1 MERILI
7 VEDDAS
13 NNQMLK
19 DYLESHGYACSQAY
33 SGSEGKLL
41 FSLEKYDLV
50 LLDLMLPGIPGEE
63 LVALFS
69 EKAPVIVL
77 SAKSG
82 LDSKVE
88 VLSAGAEDYLCKP
101 FDLPELLVR
110 IQVRLRRHRPTEG
123 DSAAEAQDE
132 VASEQERYGT
142 VQDIAKSG
150 PGGNISAQSKAMSGP
165 GGNISAQSKAV
176 SGLGRDISVQGKA
189 ASVYEDA
196 VFENGKAVSGQDR
209 DISRQGEDFAESGMA
224 FPIGKTYKYRD
235 WSLTP
240 DTQEMTAC
248 GEPVELTRHEFLIME
263 LLIRNP
269 RRVFTKQM
277 IYEYA
282 WGEEYLAEDKTI
294 NVHISNI
301 RAKLKKSGT
310 DAYIQ
315 TVWGMGFKLS

>member
-1 MERILI
+1 MEKILI

-19 DYLESHGYACSQAY
+19 DYLESHGYACTQAY

-41 FSLEKYDLV
+41 FSMEEYDLV

-63 LVALFS
+63 LVSLFS

-82 LDSKVE
+82 TDSKVK

-110 IQVRLRRHRPTEG
+110 IQVQLRRSR
-123 DSAAEAQDE
+123 AAGSTQVSDDKSISQQGGASLEVDE
-132 VASEQERYGT
+132 T
-142 VQDIAKSG
+142 L
-150 PGGNISAQSKAMSGP
+150 PM
-165 GGNISAQSKAV
+165 
-176 SGLGRDISVQGKA
+176 
-189 ASVYEDA
+189 
-196 VFENGKAVSGQDR
+196 
-209 DISRQGEDFAESGMA
+209 
-224 FPIGKTYKYRD
+224 GKTYTYRD
-235 WSLTP
+235 WTLTP
-240 DTQEMTAC
+240 DTQEMIAC

-301 RAKLKKSGT
+301 RSKLKKSGT
-310 DAYIQ
+310 DSYIQ
-315 TVWGMGFKLS
+315 TVWGIGFKLS

>member
-1 MERILI
+1 MI

-13 NNQMLK
+13 NSQMIK
-19 DYLESHGYACSQAY
+19 EYLENHGYACTQAY

-41 FSLEKYDLV
+41 FSMEEYDLV

-63 LVALFS
+63 LVGLFS

-82 LDSKVE
+82 TDSKVE

-110 IQVRLRRHRPTEG
+110 IQIRLRRSREK
-123 DSAAEAQDE
+123 SAAAPSL
-132 VASEQERYGT
+132 ASGAG
-142 VQDIAKSG
+142 D
-150 PGGNISAQSKAMSGP
+150 GGREP
-165 GGNISAQSKAV
+165 
-176 SGLGRDISVQGKA
+176 
-189 ASVYEDA
+189 
-196 VFENGKAVSGQDR
+196 
-209 DISRQGEDFAESGMA
+209 QGEASHGESGD
-224 FPIGKTYKYRD
+224 FGVRKTYTYRD
-235 WSLTP
+235 WTLSP

-248 GEPVELTRHEFLIME
+248 GESVELTRHEFLILE

-269 RRVFTKQM
+269 KRVFTKQM

-301 RAKLKKSGT
+301 RSKLKKSGT
-310 DAYIQ
+310 DSYIQ
-315 TVWGMGFKLS
+315 TVWGLGFKLS

>member
-1 MERILI
+1 MGAEWKTGMERILI

-19 DYLESHGYACSQAY
+19 EYLESHGYLCAQAY

-41 FSLEKYDLV
+41 FSMDEYDLV

-63 LVALFS
+63 LVSLF
-69 EKAPVIVL
+69 AQRTPVIVL

-82 LDSKVE
+82 TSSKVE
-88 VLSAGAEDYLCKP
+88 VLSSGAEDYLCKP

-110 IQVRLRRHRPTEG
+110 IQVQLRRRNRAPGGGFTSG
-123 DSAAEAQDE
+123 
-132 VASEQERYGT
+132 
-142 VQDIAKSG
+142 G
-150 PGGNISAQSKAMSGP
+150 PGKAAFGGSQDKEYFRPGEPSVGP
-165 GGNISAQSKAV
+165 
-176 SGLGRDISVQGKA
+176 DISVGPQAPIGPQA
-189 ASVYEDA
+189 PAGPQASTGPQAPE
-196 VFENGKAVSGQDR
+196 G
-209 DISRQGEDFAESGMA
+209 AESA
-224 FPIGKTYKYRD
+224 FPVGRTYTYRD
-235 WSLTP
+235 WTLTP
-240 DTQEMTAC
+240 DNQEMTAC
-248 GEPVELTRHEFLIME
+248 GEPVELTRHEFLILE

-301 RAKLKKSGT
+301 RSKLRKSGT
-310 DAYIQ
+310 DGYIQ

>member
-1 MERILI
+1 MGKILI

-19 DYLESHGYACSQAY
+19 EYLEGHGYACDQAY

-41 FSLEKYDLV
+41 FSMEQYDLV

-63 LVALFS
+63 LVTLFS
-69 EKAPVIVL
+69 QKAPVIVL

-101 FDLPELLVR
+101 FDLQELLVR
-110 IQVRLRRHRPTEG
+110 IQVQLRRGSRGADSGALGQEIAAPGPGRDLAQEG
-123 DSAAEAQDE
+123 ASSAQDKDISPKRE
-132 VASEQERYGT
+132 ASAE
-142 VQDIAKSG
+142 
-150 PGGNISAQSKAMSGP
+150 PGG
-165 GGNISAQSKAV
+165 
-176 SGLGRDISVQGKA
+176 GLP
-189 ASVYEDA
+189 
-196 VFENGKAVSGQDR
+196 
-209 DISRQGEDFAESGMA
+209 M
-224 FPIGKTYKYRD
+224 GKTYTYRD
-235 WSLTP
+235 WTLTP

-248 GEPVELTRHEFLIME
+248 GELVELTRHEFLIME

-301 RAKLKKSGT
+301 RSKLKKSGT

>member
-1 MERILI
+1 MGKILI

-19 DYLESHGYACSQAY
+19 EYLESHGYACDQAY

-41 FSLEKYDLV
+41 FSMEQYDLV

-63 LVALFS
+63 LVTLFS
-69 EKAPVIVL
+69 QKASVIVL

-101 FDLPELLVR
+101 FDLQELLVR
-110 IQVRLRRHRPTEG
+110 IQVQLRRGSRG
-123 DSAAEAQDE
+123 ADSGALGQEIAAPGPGRRAWG
-132 VASEQERYGT
+132 QER
-142 VQDIAKSG
+142 IAPGQEIAAPG
-150 PGGNISAQSKAMSGP
+150 PGRDLAQEGASSAHDKDISPKREASAEP
-165 GGNISAQSKAV
+165 GG
-176 SGLGRDISVQGKA
+176 GLP
-189 ASVYEDA
+189 
-196 VFENGKAVSGQDR
+196 
-209 DISRQGEDFAESGMA
+209 M
-224 FPIGKTYKYRD
+224 GKTYTYRD
-235 WSLTP
+235 WTLTP

-248 GEPVELTRHEFLIME
+248 GELVELTRHEFLIME

-301 RAKLKKSGT
+301 RSKLKKSGT